1 MVRFLVFVLGMLT
14 ANSPSRRQAV
24 RYLRDDWYRDE
35 SSGALYAEPGR
46 PVNGA
51 AWPPTTAPL
60 PAVKPEGPGRG
71 GPGGKGDGHPPRRR
85 RIPLGAKAAAALV
98 VAGLIFRR
106 AIASVVLVALSAAF
120 HLLGINVH
128 LPSIRFAWPWQT
140 ISTGTTT
147 TNTALGPWVLQKI
160 EGISK
165 PAFGQANFDF
175 YFTRKVSKSMGP
187 FPCWYSSTFYAVGHA
202 AATVNLN
209 PGPGWWTPATGHYRL
224 QVLGYPTG
232 GRPGHVAVTM
242 VLPRPQLP
250 QSVHDVTIDNLP
262 SKPIDVQHS
271 WTYPGLGCGVLL
283 QPQFAQSVL
292 YAQAQQNAFSRAQH
306 DPQVTGPL
314 IRTAEAEATRTIR
327 DNFIQPTLNAF
338 RYTLDRFAIRWAAAP

>member
-1 MVRFLVFVLGMLT
+1 MLT

-46 PVNGA
+46 
-51 AWPPTTAPL
+51 
-60 PAVKPEGPGRG
+60 
-71 GPGGKGDGHPPRRR
+71 PGGKGDGHPPRRR

-187 FPCWYSSTFYAVGHA
+187 FPCWYSSTFYAVGH
-202 AATVNLN
+202 
-209 PGPGWWTPATGHYRL
+209 
-224 QVLGYPTG
+224 
-232 GRPGHVAVTM
+232 
-242 VLPRPQLP
+242 
-250 QSVHDVTIDNLP
+250 
-262 SKPIDVQHS
+262 
-271 WTYPGLGCGVLL
+271 
-283 QPQFAQSVL
+283 
-292 YAQAQQNAFSRAQH
+292 
-306 DPQVTGPL
+306 
-314 IRTAEAEATRTIR
+314 
-327 DNFIQPTLNAF
+327 
-338 RYTLDRFAIRWAAAP
+338 